1 MGEHTRKGVLLYLC
15 CNSCVCWESAVWVS
29 HEASTRVSHE
39 IFQRLQYGDSQTMI
53 ILRVSNEICQQSHG
67 DCQEQTE
74 LPDEILPW
82 NIFKR
87 NTPVTHCP
95 IKYPNGIS
103 QKNKWKIPNIR
114 CWLPQEQTVLRGDS
128 GRQTIVSN
136 ATMQWCTNKQ
146 CTAADCQKAK
156 QKGKCSISSTSGL
169 HKIRAAKL
177 KPTDSK
183 TSDQS
188 LADSYFYYWGQ
199 KRPTLWRIRACGGSC
214 MYSLRL
220 NSESSKLQNTT
231 DIDS

>member
-1 MGEHTRKGVLLYLC
+1 MKSANSHTATAKSKQNCPMKYFQKKYSRDILSK
-15 CNSCVCWESAVWVS
+15 
-29 HEASTRVSHE
+29 E
-39 IFQRLQYGDSQTMI
+39 IIQ
-53 ILRVSNEICQQSHG
+53 
-67 DCQEQTE
+67 
-74 LPDEILPW
+74 W
-82 NIFKR
+82 NILMKF
-87 NTPVTHCP
+87 P